1 MKEKEY
7 KMAMNN
13 LMLRLQR
20 ESAKTLLRKQLDLIE
35 VCDKDLALQVIFLQS
50 KWN

>member
-1 MKEKEY
+1 MKEREY
-7 KMAMNN
+7 KIAMNN

-20 ESAKTLLRKQLDLIE
+20 EAVKKLLRKQLDLIE
-35 VCDKDLALQVIFLQS
+35 VFDKDIALEVIYLRA